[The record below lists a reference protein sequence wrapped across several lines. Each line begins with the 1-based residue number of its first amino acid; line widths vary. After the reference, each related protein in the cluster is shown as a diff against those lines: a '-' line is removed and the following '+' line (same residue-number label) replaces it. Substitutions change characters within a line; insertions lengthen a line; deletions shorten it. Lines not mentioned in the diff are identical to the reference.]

1 MVHGRARRLPVM
13 RIVSLSSLALVV
25 IAGCSSTPDRP
36 SPINAAGSPGGGGTV
51 DPNASDGGDAGDASA
66 SDGGACLPGTYDL
79 DLFANAGGSRAI
91 AGKIVFPNVVD
102 ANRNG
107 LLTISTSSATL
118 TQPLPFKTVRA
129 SDSLTFRV
137 SGLAP
142 NKYVL
147 RVQVDQAGTSSV
159 DETGDIDGFFG
170 GSPSAPILTR
180 QDAISIDVTND
191 CRAGSDFGAGIKL

>member
-1 MVHGRARRLPVM
+1 M
-13 RIVSLSSLALVV
+13 RTVLVSCVALVV
-25 IAGCSSTPDRP
+25 IVGCSSTPDRP
-36 SPINAAGSPGGGGTV
+36 SPINAAGTPGAGGTV
-51 DPNASDGGDAGDASA
+51 DPSASDAGDAGDASV
-66 SDGGACLPGTYDL
+66 SDGSAGCLTGAYDL

-91 AGKIVFPNVVD
+91 AGKIVLPNVVD

-107 LLTISTSSATL
+107 LLTISTSTATL
-118 TQPLPFKTVRA
+118 SQPLPFKTVRA
-129 SDSLTFRV
+129 ADSLTFRV

-142 NKYVL
+142 NKYVI
-147 RVQVDQAGTSSV
+147 RVQIDQAGTSSV

-191 CRAGSDFGAGIKL
+191 CRSGSDFGAGIKL